1 METVLRVV
9 VIYLFILFGMRI
21 IGKREF
27 GAISPLE
34 LVTLLLIPELASQ
47 ALIREDFSLV
57 NAVIAISTLLVLVFL
72 SSAVTH
78 MSPAAEKIMSGEPA
92 VLVSHGKLIESS
104 FNKERVSPEELFGEM
119 HKAGLHDLRQIRW
132 AILESGGRIAFV
144 PEPTAPEVV
153 HADDNNPVTA

>member
-9 VIYLFILFGMRI
+9 IIYLFILFGMRI

-57 NAVIAISTLLVLVFL
+57 NAIIAISTLLVLVFL

-78 MSPAAEKIMSGEPA
+78 MSPAAEKILSGAPA
-92 VLVSHGKLIESS
+92 VLVSHGKLIESNL
-104 FNKERVSPEELFGEM
+104 NKERVSTEELFGEM
-119 HKAGLHDLRQIRW
+119 HKAGLHDLRQIKW
-132 AILESGGRIAFV
+132 AILESGGSIAFV
-144 PEPTAPEVV
+144 PEQFTQAVRQNDENTS
-153 HADDNNPVTA
+153 AVT